1 MLIIDDW
8 IEDRLEERRFAALP
22 AGEEHD
28 FAMLAGILRAEAE
41 AAGYDLD
48 LLLQVC
54 DGDVTAY
61 LMSRQLRSVA
71 AEGAGAELT
80 L

>member
-1 MLIIDDW
+1 MMIIDDW

-28 FAMLAGILRAEAE
+28 FAILAGVLRAEAH
-41 AAGYDLD
+41 AAGYSVESL
-48 LLLQVC
+48 VEAC
-54 DGDVTAY
+54 DGDIVAY
-61 LMSRQLRSVA
+61 IMSRQLRSVA

>member
-1 MLIIDDW
+1 MLTIDDW
-8 IEDRLEERRFAALP
+8 IEGRLEERRFAGLP

-28 FAMLAGILRAEAE
+28 FAMLAGVIRAEAE

-48 LLLQVC
+48 LLVQAC

-71 AEGAGAELT
+71 AEGAGAELS